1 MDAQSDLI
9 HTLGNIGLSEKEAAV
24 YLALLSLETATA
36 YQIAEHCEVKK
47 PTVYVILEDLRK
59 KGLVLKVPHAK
70 KALFVAQDIIE
81 YLSAQE
87 SRLKAAR
94 AIVPKLHVLGSRP
107 KESVY
112 FFNGLRGMAQALEYK
127 FKEMRGKSFHSF
139 YGNLAGVSKDVVELY
154 NRWDEK
160 YIAADISS
168 RIIMPEKNKEA
179 QKELISLARERPDQV
194 QIRFLEQYLY
204 PSNMFFET
212 GVDFLRIMDAKNVTA
227 TIIDGE
233 SAAEAMR
240 QIFRI
245 VWQKGEV
252 SNTSPDT

>member
-1 MDAQSDLI
+1 MGAQSDLI
-9 HTLGNIGLSEKEAAV
+9 HTLEDIGLTEKEAIV

-70 KALFVAQDIIE
+70 KALFVAQDITE
-81 YLSAQE
+81 YLGAQE

-94 AIVPKLHVLGSRP
+94 ASVPKLHALGSKP

-112 FFNGLRGMAQALEYK
+112 FFNGLRGMAQAMDYK
-127 FKEMRGKSFHSF
+127 LNSMHGKTFHSF
-139 YGNLAGVSKDVVELY
+139 YGNLENSPDEIVRLFDT
-154 NRWDEK
+154 WDK
-160 YIAADISS
+160 KTLAQNVAF
-168 RIIMPEKNKEA
+168 RLIMPEKNKDR
-179 QKELISLARERPDQV
+179 QKNLLQLAKEESEQIK
-194 QIRFLEQYLY
+194 IRFLNPYEY
-204 PSNMFFET
+204 PGNVSLEI
-212 GVDFLRIMDAKNVTA
+212 GQDFVRIMDANNLTA
-227 TIIDGE
+227 TIIDDP
-233 SAAEAMR
+233 ATAEAVR

-252 SNTSPDT
+252 SNTSSDT

>member
-1 MDAQSDLI
+1 MEVQRDLI
-9 HTLGNIGLSEKEAAV
+9 HTLEDIGLTEKEAAV

-36 YQIAEHCEVKK
+36 YQIAGHCDVKK
-47 PTVYVILEDLRK
+47 PTVYVILDDLRK

-70 KALFVAQDIIE
+70 KALFAAQDITE
-81 YLSAQE
+81 YLSAHE

-94 AIVPKLHVLGSRP
+94 AIVPKLHALGSKP

-127 FKEMRGKSFHSF
+127 FREMRGQTFYSF
-139 YGNLAGVSKDVVELY
+139 YGNLAGVSKDIVELY

-160 YIAADISS
+160 YIEADISS
-168 RIIMPEKNKEA
+168 RIIMPEKNKDA
-179 QKELISLARERPDQV
+179 QKELISLAKQRGDQV